1 MSEMTPNDHTDLMWK
16 THMET
21 LMRKTKII
29 ETKEIIEQAIWQWYF
44 ERGLDVPNWKMQKD
58 PDWWTDYLREL
69 DNED

>member
-1 MSEMTPNDHTDLMWK
+1 
-16 THMET
+16 MET
-21 LMRKTKII
+21 LMKKAKII

-58 PDWWTDYLREL
+58 PDWWTDYLKEL

>member
-1 MSEMTPNDHTDLMWK
+1 MWK

-21 LMRKTKII
+21 LMKKAKII

-44 ERGLDVPNWKMQKD
+44 DRGLEVPNWKMQKD
-58 PDWWTDYLREL
+58 PQWWTDYLKEL

>member
-1 MSEMTPNDHTDLMWK
+1 MWK